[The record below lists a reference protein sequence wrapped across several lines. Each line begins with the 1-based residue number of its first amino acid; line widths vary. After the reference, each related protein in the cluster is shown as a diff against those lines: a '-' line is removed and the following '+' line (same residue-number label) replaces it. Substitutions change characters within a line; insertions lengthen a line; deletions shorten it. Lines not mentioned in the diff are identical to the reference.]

1 MLAFAFRRLI
11 GAVLVLIAVSF
22 ITYLIFIKIPGGDP
36 AQRIAGRTATDA
48 NIADIREKLHLNDP
62 FYSQYGAMMQS
73 LFTANRKS

>member
-1 MLAFAFRRLI
+1 MLAFAVRRLI

-62 FYSQYGAMMQS
+62 FYSQYWAMM
-73 LFTANRKS
+73 K